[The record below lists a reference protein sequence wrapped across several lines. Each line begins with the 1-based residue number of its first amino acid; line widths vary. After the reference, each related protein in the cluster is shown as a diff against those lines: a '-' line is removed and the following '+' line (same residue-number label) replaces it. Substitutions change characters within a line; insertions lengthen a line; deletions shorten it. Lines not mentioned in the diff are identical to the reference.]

1 MKSKR
6 MDRVIVIGGLCVLA
20 FGLAGALL
28 SRHFV
33 YGEGHSD
40 RPIIPFLLFYT
51 LGWCGFALATLQ
63 VWRRCTD
70 TRVAWLWILGVGVA
84 ARLLMSASGLIQEN
98 DCYRYVL
105 DGEAILHGVNPFRF
119 SPAQVAEAGEASFG
133 GSADAQ
139 RILAR
144 VGYPDIPTIYPP
156 LAQLAFTVGAWLT
169 PWSWHG
175 QRIVFLLADLGT
187 IAVLVMLLSRLGRPR
202 HWIVFYAWNPLIIK
216 EIANSAHVESLLSL
230 SLSLLVL
237 SCCYWQARPTVAR
250 LVWVALAFS
259 AAILSKLYPIMLAPI
274 LAVYVWR
281 TARTVR
287 PVLALGAM
295 CLMTGALAYAPFMS
309 VGWARLTEGLR
320 TFSGTWVRNAGIYEL
335 LELATPYARFLT
347 ATAVVL
353 AALVS
358 AYSVLRAG
366 QPLEGM
372 IRAMVWTL
380 LVWFLTLPMVFPW
393 YAIGLLTLCTVQPRL
408 WSVVL
413 SGMLGLYYMLF
424 YNEYNGVSGA
434 TTVVVKAVEH
444 AVVIAVLLLESVLL
458 RRGRSLLE
466 LANPAADSC

>member
-1 MKSKR
+1 
-6 MDRVIVIGGLCVLA
+6 
-20 FGLAGALL
+20 
-28 SRHFV
+28 
-33 YGEGHSD
+33 
-40 RPIIPFLLFYT
+40 
-51 LGWCGFALATLQ
+51 
-63 VWRRCTD
+63 
-70 TRVAWLWILGVGVA
+70 
-84 ARLLMSASGLIQEN
+84 
-98 DCYRYVL
+98 
-105 DGEAILHGVNPFRF
+105 
-119 SPAQVAEAGEASFG
+119 
-133 GSADAQ
+133 
-139 RILAR
+139 
-144 VGYPDIPTIYPP
+144 
-156 LAQLAFTVGAWLT
+156 LAFTVGAWLT

-320 TFSGTWVRNAGIYEL
+320 TLSGTWVRNAGIYEL
-335 LELATPYARFLT
+335 LELATPCARFLT

-358 AYSVLRAG
+358 AYSVLRAR